1 VTFWLAAMA
10 AITAAWLPA
19 YYLLAVHDPATPLP
33 HIAASGP
40 VLAAVFMAV
49 QLPASLLATTAA
61 QLMWRRARAR
71 REARLIAQVRAA
83 LRQAGAL

>member
-1 VTFWLAAMA
+1 MTFWLAAMA

-19 YYLLAVHDPATPLP
+19 YYLLAVRDPATPLP

-49 QLPASLLATTAA
+49 QLPASLLCTAVAEVLFRRA
-61 QLMWRRARAR
+61 QMRRARRLLAR
-71 REARLIAQVRAA
+71 VRLNLASP
-83 LRQAGAL
+83 

>member
-19 YYLLAVHDPATPLP
+19 YWLLAVRDPATPLP

-49 QLPASLLATTAA
+49 QLPASLLATAVA
-61 QLMWRRARAR
+61 EVAWRRARAR
-71 REARLIAQVRAA
+71 RARRLLAA
-83 LRQAGAL
+83 IRQAGAA